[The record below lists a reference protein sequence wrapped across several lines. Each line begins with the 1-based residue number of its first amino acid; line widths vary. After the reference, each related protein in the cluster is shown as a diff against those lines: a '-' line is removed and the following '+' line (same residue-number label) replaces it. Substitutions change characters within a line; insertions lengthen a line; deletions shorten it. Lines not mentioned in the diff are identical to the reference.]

1 MEAGSGAALAD
12 ALRCSWRS
20 LPPVLDITEER
31 LVALAPALL
40 MNGEAGLVWRRL
52 DATARKRLPSAR
64 VLREAYRFQALRAA
78 LRVREIA
85 EAVRLLRSR
94 GVEPLLIKG
103 WAIAR
108 LYPDHGLRPP
118 GDIDICVRADQLETA
133 RGALRLASVAL
144 AVDLHSGAPAY
155 GDRTVEEL
163 FARSEL
169 VEVGGTEVRI
179 PGAPDHLRLLCLHL
193 LSHGAWRP
201 VWLCDVAAAIETR
214 APEFRWEDCLDG
226 NPRHTQA
233 VACVI
238 GLAQRLLG
246 ADLTGTPLSEGGA
259 KLPRWLVPAL
269 LRQWEQGLG
278 ASGQGPLANR
288 LTDLIRRPGGLRAE
302 LRLRWRN
309 PIQASFELGA
319 PFNGWPRLP
328 FQLVATLRRA
338 PAFVRQVFSSA
349 VAGTGR
355 PLAGP

>member
-1 MEAGSGAALAD
+1 MAGSGAALAD
-12 ALRCSWRS
+12 ALRGSWRS
-20 LPPVLDITEER
+20 LPPALDITEQR
-31 LVALAPALL
+31 LAALAPGLL
-40 MNGEAGLVWRRL
+40 RNGEAGLVWRRL
-52 DATARKRLPSAR
+52 DGAARTHLPSAG
-64 VLREAYRFQALRAA
+64 VLHDAYRFQALRAA

-118 GDIDICVRADQLETA
+118 GDIDICVRPDQLATA
-133 RGALRLASVAL
+133 REAFRLANVAL
-144 AVDLHSGAPAY
+144 PVDLHSGAPAY
-155 GDRTVEEL
+155 GDRTVDEL

-169 VEVGGTEVRI
+169 VEVRGTHVRI

-201 VWLCDVAAAIETR
+201 VWLCDVAAAVEAR
-214 APEFRWEDCLDG
+214 APEFRWEDCLSG

-246 ADLTGTPLSEGGA
+246 ADLAGTPLSDGA
-259 KLPRWLVPAL
+259 TKLPSWLAPAV

-278 ASGQGPLANR
+278 ASGQGPLVNR
-288 LTDLIRRPGGLRAE
+288 LAGLLRRPGGLGAE

-328 FQLVATLRRA
+328 FQLLATLRRA
-338 PAFVRQVFSSA
+338 PAFARQVFVGLS
-349 VAGTGR
+349 TR
-355 PLAGP
+355 

>member
-1 MEAGSGAALAD
+1 MTAGAGAALAD
-12 ALRCSWRS
+12 ALRGSWRS
-20 LPPVLDITEER
+20 SPPALDITEER
-31 LVALAPALL
+31 LRALAPGLL

-52 DATARKRLPSAR
+52 DAAARQRLPSAE
-64 VLREAYRFQALRAA
+64 VLHDAYRFQALRAA

-85 EAVRLLRSR
+85 QAVRLLRSR

-118 GDIDICVRADQLETA
+118 GDIDMCVRPDQLETA

-155 GDRTVEEL
+155 GDRAVDEL

-201 VWLCDVAAAIETR
+201 VWLCDVAAIVEAR
-214 APEFRWEDCLDG
+214 APEFRWEDCLSG
-226 NPRHTQA
+226 HPRLTQA
-233 VACVI
+233 VSCVI
-238 GLAQRLLG
+238 GLAQCLLG
-246 ADLTGTPLSEGGA
+246 ADLVGTPLSEGA
-259 KLPRWLVPAL
+259 TKLPRWLVPAL

-278 ASGQGPLANR
+278 ASGQGPLVNR
-288 LTDLIRRPGGLRAE
+288 LTDLLRRPGGLRAE
-302 LRLRWRN
+302 VRLRWRN

-328 FQLVATLRRA
+328 FQLLATLRRA
-338 PAFVRQVFSSA
+338 PAFARQLLLGLS
-349 VAGTGR
+349 TR
-355 PLAGP
+355 